1 MKRMLW
7 IMLLCSITLTAR
19 ADGDRPIQPNQLPER
34 AQTFLATHFA
44 DRAVSLA
51 KADRDLLELHYEVV
65 LMGGEKIEFARSG
78 EWEEI
83 SCHYTAVP
91 KGVVPDAIRT
101 HFEGM
106 YPESQLLEI
115 KRERGIYE
123 LKLNNGRELTYNR
136 NLQLVD
142 MDIDD

>member
-19 ADGDRPIQPNQLPER
+19 ADGDRPIDPKQLPER

-44 DRAVSLA
+44 ERAVSLA

-65 LMGGEKIEFARSG
+65 LMGGRKIEFARSG

-91 KGVVPDAIRT
+91 KAVVPDAIRT